1 MTFELTRIKQ
11 RLADLENNQ
20 RSLLKITDGLLKQME
35 TTQQAILELDEIV
48 SQKNENVWVK
58 PSELADIL
66 KISTS
71 TVTKYRNQGLFNKTS
86 TKKIVRGKRTDFF
99 YHRINAVKD
108 ISIIKPIQ
116 IENITEKNTGKDHP

>member
-1 MTFELTRIKQ
+1 MTFELSRIKQ

-20 RSLLKITDGLLKQME
+20 SHLLKVTTDLLQQVK
-35 TTQQAILELDEIV
+35 TTQQAILELEEIV

-71 TVTKYRNQGLFNKTS
+71 TVTKYRNQDLFKETS

>member
-11 RLADLENNQ
+11 RLADLESNQ